1 MIPFDSW
8 DGRNDFSGTVEQTRL
23 EQYFGPAAVAFGT
36 YQASISAILE
46 VLGTRTHL
54 IPVVMPITA
63 SPDTIAATLRAGGDP
78 LLLDIRPQT
87 LQMDP
92 NELRTVLA
100 EVKAAAVILT
110 RPAGQPVDPELLEV
124 AGENPTILDSRLPPH
139 SKIADDCV
147 GTFNVF
153 DLAPVVGTG
162 SIVIHKF
169 DQQVRELKLVR
180 NGLLGLSG
188 NLNDALAAYALK
200 RLKQDEG
207 LDSRRGVQH
216 TVAFEYM
223 KLLKEK
229 YVFPFDESPEWPY
242 FIVRVDNADKVIAHL
257 HSEVEIVKPVFPL
270 HMLSD
275 INRRWVEK
283 PEYPVAE
290 GLWRK
295 LVALPTHIGVL
306 GKEVQIIERLNEVGT
321 S

>member
-8 DGRNDFSGTVEQTRL
+8 DGRNDISGTVEQAKL
-23 EQYFGPAAVAFGT
+23 EKYLGPAVVFGT

-46 VLGTRTHL
+46 VLGSRTHL

-92 NELRTVLA
+92 GELRTVLD
-100 EVKAAAVILT
+100 EVKSAVVILP
-110 RPAGQPVDPELLEV
+110 RPGGQSIDPELLELTKDL
-124 AGENPTILDSRLPPH
+124 PTIQDSRLPPH
-139 SKIADDCV
+139 EDIEDAELSC
-147 GTFNVF
+147 TFNVF
-153 DLAPVVGTG
+153 DLGPVIGTG
-162 SIVIHKF
+162 SVVVHKF
-169 DQQVRELKLVR
+169 EQQLRELKLVR
-180 NGLLGLSG
+180 NGLLGLAG
-188 NLNDALAAYALK
+188 NLNDALAAFALK
-200 RLKQDEG
+200 RLKEDPG
-207 LDSRRGVQH
+207 LGVRRGQQAI
-216 TVAFEYM
+216 VAKRYIE
-223 KLLKEK
+223 LLKEK

-242 FIVRVDNADKVIAHL
+242 FIVRVENADTAVAHL
-257 HSEVEIVKPVFPL
+257 HHEVEVVKPVFPL

-295 LVALPTHIGVL
+295 LIALPTHCGIL
-306 GKEVQIIERLNEVGT
+306 GKEVEIVERLNEVGT
-321 S
+321 